1 MSELAAMILRMTAS
15 SALYVLVTAVLWRA
29 FGDRRHSMKIRILV
43 GVIFGLCS
51 VASTHLGTNYIE
63 MVLNVR
69 DLGPLAAGLF
79 FDPVSGVIAGLIGGI
94 ERLIAGTYF
103 GIGSFTRIACSV
115 STCLAGFLSSLLYL
129 LLFKGKRA
137 PVVHAFII
145 GAVMED
151 FHMYAILITHRE
163 RLQQAYFVVR
173 TIAFPMIIFSG
184 LGLAACSLVIMG
196 LSGELHWDK
205 FFYSM
210 KNEQTPIARRF
221 QRWLLLVTLLV
232 FMINYCI
239 SNQIQ
244 GRIGYQS
251 ARASLNS
258 LVTYYYMF
266 FDDLTDDP
274 DMAERLMGYIAF
286 DSDAYYVLFDSDRN
300 ILSSSRMFEEGTDD
314 RKLTEEEYALFR
326 EHLDKDVYEASP
338 DYFEGQEMLCRTK
351 TLGNGKMLTVW
362 HGFDSFYQQ
371 RDYEMY
377 ETTLSD
383 ILVFSFL
390 YLIITI
396 LVKYLV
402 VGNLKAVNRS
412 LGKIINGDLN
422 ETVSVR
428 GSSEFVSLSEDI
440 NRTVTALKGYID
452 ASEKRMEQELHL
464 AATIQESSL
473 PRTFEF
479 PRDDFEIYAL
489 MEPAR
494 FVGGDFYD
502 YFFIDSDKLVL
513 VIADVS
519 GKGIP
524 AALFMMRCK
533 TAIEN
538 LARVGNSPEILLQEV
553 NRILCEGNDAEM
565 FVTAWIGILD
575 LTSGTMQCAN
585 AGHEYPLLMRD
596 GGSYTL
602 IRDSHSLVLGALEEV
617 QIKEYELHLNPGD
630 RLFVY
635 TDGVPEAVNEKN
647 EQYGTDRLVSK
658 LNVMRHASEQE
669 LLHAVREDIREF
681 VGSAEQFDDIT
692 MIGFTYKGE

>member
-51 VASTHLGTNYIE
+51 VSSTHLGTNYIE

-129 LLFKGKRA
+129 LLFKGKRT

-163 RLQQAYFVVR
+163 RLQQAYFIVR

-184 LGLAACSLVIMG
+184 LGLAACSLVIMW

-205 FFYSM
+205 FFNSM

-286 DSDAYYVLFDSDRN
+286 DVKIS
-300 ILSSSRMFEEGTDD
+300 
-314 RKLTEEEYALFR
+314 EEE
-326 EHLDKDVYEASP
+326 
-338 DYFEGQEMLCRTK
+338 
-351 TLGNGKMLTVW
+351 
-362 HGFDSFYQQ
+362 
-371 RDYEMY
+371 
-377 ETTLSD
+377 
-383 ILVFSFL
+383 
-390 YLIITI
+390 
-396 LVKYLV
+396 
-402 VGNLKAVNRS
+402 
-412 LGKIINGDLN
+412 
-422 ETVSVR
+422 
-428 GSSEFVSLSEDI
+428 
-440 NRTVTALKGYID
+440 
-452 ASEKRMEQELHL
+452 
-464 AATIQESSL
+464 
-473 PRTFEF
+473 
-479 PRDDFEIYAL
+479 
-489 MEPAR
+489 
-494 FVGGDFYD
+494 
-502 YFFIDSDKLVL
+502 
-513 VIADVS
+513 
-519 GKGIP
+519 
-524 AALFMMRCK
+524 
-533 TAIEN
+533 
-538 LARVGNSPEILLQEV
+538 
-553 NRILCEGNDAEM
+553 
-565 FVTAWIGILD
+565 
-575 LTSGTMQCAN
+575 
-585 AGHEYPLLMRD
+585 
-596 GGSYTL
+596 
-602 IRDSHSLVLGALEEV
+602 
-617 QIKEYELHLNPGD
+617 
-630 RLFVY
+630 
-635 TDGVPEAVNEKN
+635 
-647 EQYGTDRLVSK
+647 
-658 LNVMRHASEQE
+658 
-669 LLHAVREDIREF
+669 
-681 VGSAEQFDDIT
+681 
-692 MIGFTYKGE
+692 